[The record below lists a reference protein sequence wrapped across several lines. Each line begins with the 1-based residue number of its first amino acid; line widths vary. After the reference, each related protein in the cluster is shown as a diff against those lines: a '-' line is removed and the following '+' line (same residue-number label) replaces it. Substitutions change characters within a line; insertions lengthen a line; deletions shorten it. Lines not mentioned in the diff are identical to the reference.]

1 MAKQYWV
8 YLLTSH
14 SRRLYVGVTND
25 LVRQLAE
32 HRSGEGSAFTKR
44 YNVHRL
50 VYFEEHPDVRDAIR
64 REKEIKGWRR
74 EKKLQLIERHNAGW
88 IDLAPSSGDA

>member
-8 YLLTSH
+8 YLLASH
-14 SRRLYVGVTND
+14 SRRLYVGVTNN
-25 LVRQLAE
+25 LARRLAE
-32 HRSGEGSAFTKR
+32 HRAGEGGAFTKR

-88 IDLAPSSGDA
+88 IELAPSAGGR